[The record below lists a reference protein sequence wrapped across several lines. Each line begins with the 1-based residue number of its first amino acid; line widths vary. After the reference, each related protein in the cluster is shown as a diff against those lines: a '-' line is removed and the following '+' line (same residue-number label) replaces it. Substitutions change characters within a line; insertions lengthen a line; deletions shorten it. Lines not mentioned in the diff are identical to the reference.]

1 MLYPM
6 VCHAVKT
13 MREDKIVSGKFMVGF
28 SYPEIFEKR
37 ALSSQKTIDFSEIMR
52 LNTCVTAYR
61 KGSPI
66 KAAGRIRGKKM
77 LFTRGAD
84 YALRGMI
91 YLAQQPRDKLSMASE
106 IAASEEMPEYF
117 FSKVFQNLAKSGL
130 INSFRGSNGGF
141 ALAKSPAEI
150 TIREVIE
157 SLEGPITISKCVN
170 SPEVCDRSGT
180 CPLHLWWKEAQ
191 DNLVSMLDNRTLAD
205 AVAHLNNGE

>member
-1 MLYPM
+1 
-6 VCHAVKT
+6 
-13 MREDKIVSGKFMVGF
+13 
-28 SYPEIFEKR
+28 
-37 ALSSQKTIDFSEIMR
+37 
-52 LNTCVTAYR
+52 
-61 KGSPI
+61 
-66 KAAGRIRGKKM
+66 M